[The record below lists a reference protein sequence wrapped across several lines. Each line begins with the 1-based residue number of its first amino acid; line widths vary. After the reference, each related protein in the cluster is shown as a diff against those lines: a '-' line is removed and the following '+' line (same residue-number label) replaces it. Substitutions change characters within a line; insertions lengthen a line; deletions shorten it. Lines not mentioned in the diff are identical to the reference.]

1 MVPVCSQKGGVE
13 CFGVES
19 RGRGASNDYN
29 KAEADVQAQKKA
41 EELARLALAN
51 REVAQKRKGENKA
64 AVKKTKD
71 AEVEKRKA
79 SEDIA
84 KKSKEIR
91 RLEGIM

>member
-1 MVPVCSQKGGVE
+1 M
-13 CFGVES
+13 
-19 RGRGASNDYN
+19 
-29 KAEADVQAQKKA
+29 
-41 EELARLALAN
+41 ARLALAN

-79 SEDIA
+79 SDDIA